1 MINIQN
7 HLQKEALP
15 PQLTKGLEKNLEL
28 NLKKSEFAEE
38 MKATLSSKVQEEINE
53 LIKNIDQQGKLFTDH
68 PSGENLRAYKQ
79 YIQSFLSFVSKN
91 STHVKEFYGRRKD
104 YKIVQTI
111 NSKLEDLSKDVIH
124 REIPR
129 LELLSR
135 VEEIRGLVVDL
146 VM

>member
-1 MINIQN
+1 MIHINN
-7 HLQKEALP
+7 HLQKESLP
-15 PQLTKGLEKNLEL
+15 AQLTKVLDKNFDVTI
-28 NLKKSEFAEE
+28 KKGEFAEE
-38 MKATLSSKVQEEINE
+38 MKATLSQKVQEEIDE
-53 LIKNIDQQGKLFTDH
+53 LIKNIDHQGKLFVDH
-68 PSGENLRAYKQ
+68 PSAENLRAYKQ
-79 YIQSFLSFVSKN
+79 YIQSFLNFVNKN
-91 STHVKEFYGRRKD
+91 SFQVKEFYGRRKD

-111 NSKLEDLSKDVIH
+111 NSKLEDLSKEVIH